1 MAAQYNIYTREH
13 RDGTET
19 LADTVAAPAG
29 SHTLAGLPA
38 NFAGYIRVE
47 AESAGGTKDG
57 ESGVIGRNL
66 VQVITDASAVVQAA
80 KPNKPADL
88 FLVPGISG
96 SMTVTF
102 RYDQRREVV
111 GATSFKVYAGDSEGS
126 IALVETITVTH
137 KGQRM
142 SSLLGRFDD
151 GATVICEVEA
161 LSSGGVSSG
170 RVRLSGTA
178 DASAPTAPSSL
189 TVEVA

>member
-1 MAAQYNIYTREH
+1 MTAQYNIYTREH

-38 NFAGYIRVE
+38 NFAGYVRVE

-66 VQVITDASAVVQAA
+66 VQVVTDASAVVQAA
-80 KPNKPADL
+80 KPNKPHAIQ
-88 FLVPGISG
+88 LVAGIGGQMS
-96 SMTVTF
+96 VTWQ
-102 RYDQRREVV
+102 YQQTREFV
-111 GATSFKVYAGDSEGS
+111 ATASYKVYAGLAGGS
-126 IALVETITVTH
+126 LSLVATVTASS
-137 KGQRM
+137 KGQQFEHVI
-142 SSLLGRFDD
+142 GTFDD
-151 GATVICEVEA
+151 GASVVCEIEA
-161 LSSGGVSSG
+161 LSSGAVSSG
-170 RVRLSGTA
+170 RVRVSGTA